1 MLGETEPQP
10 TFTSSAKRAARGQDQ
25 AGCFHQLLEKLQ
37 AIGGLRRSKEIVEAI
52 VSPRNV
58 GVGQH
63 AQFVVDEITKRA
75 IAIEVVDQVQ
85 CTGRAGT

>member
-10 TFTSSAKRAARGQDQ
+10 TFTSSAKRAARGQDHT
-25 AGCFHQLLEKLQ
+25 GRCHQLLAKLQ
-37 AIGGLRRSKEIVEAI
+37 AIGGLRRSKEILEAI

-58 GVGQH
+58 DVGQH
-63 AQFVVDEITKRA
+63 AQFVVDEIAKRA